1 MATISLIQDAATD
14 VGITAILT
22 NSDAKLQ
29 TQLNRITDL
38 AELPIMLVSWDLTT
52 RLEFDDNGFLLNPT
66 TPVTCL
72 LMSKPDSSEKDE
84 RETTAESMG
93 DLFTKFIVQLRS
105 DLVQYNRSTT
115 TKMLTNI
122 DYQLVPKHG
131 MGNHS
136 GIIGKFSM
144 KSGLDNC

>member
-1 MATISLIQDAATD
+1 MATISLIQDAATA

-72 LMSKPDSSEKDE
+72 LMSKPDSSEKKE

-93 DLFTKFIVQLRS
+93 NLFTSFIVQLRS

-115 TKMLTNI
+115 VKMLTNI

-131 MGNHS
+131 MGHHS
-136 GIIGKFSM
+136 GIIGKFTM